1 MFLFVYAGA
10 HEKSQLLKVVNCKLE
25 VWVESLANVLNEF
38 KTLQQMYKI
47 DIIIDR

>member
-38 KTLQQMYKI
+38 TTLQQMYKSTLL
-47 DIIIDR
+47 